1 MADGPRVLPR
11 ASNAARDHIP
21 RCGAGA
27 LEGVSGHLGDGG
39 QCRSTGPF
47 DRPTRSTCEVPKLR
61 LPGPGGRAGVG
72 AYHRAVAE
80 VRECARCGTP
90 FTPLREHARF
100 CSPRCRMAWNREH
113 AGVAA
118 APAVAID
125 WSVVAMTEAA
135 ERLAVARSWD
145 VHRVAAAVGETV
157 WWVTLVDATLVR
169 YHPRD
174 YESALASKAVR
185 RRKTE
190 GTLAGLRYVRNQL
203 GKSVDPAEFVCP
215 AIGDGNGGSDGG
227 VGGWTWRPLP
237 EPGLEGLGARSRQW
251 ELSRYHA
258 YQGRLAERDIART
271 FARCA
276 EFLAQA
282 AGLVGRTAPPRP
294 GTPGLRSHGP
304 GETPASPIQADRSRS
319 TLC

>member
-1 MADGPRVLPR
+1 
-11 ASNAARDHIP
+11 
-21 RCGAGA
+21 
-27 LEGVSGHLGDGG
+27 
-39 QCRSTGPF
+39 
-47 DRPTRSTCEVPKLR
+47 
-61 LPGPGGRAGVG
+61 
-72 AYHRAVAE
+72 
-80 VRECARCGTP
+80 
-90 FTPLREHARF
+90 
-100 CSPRCRMAWNREH
+100 MAWNREH

-125 WSVVAMTEAA
+125 WSVIAMTEAA
-135 ERLAVARSWD
+135 GRLAGAGAWD
-145 VHRVAAAVGETV
+145 LHRVAAAVGETV

-190 GTLAGLRYVRNQL
+190 GTLEGLRYVRNQL

-215 AIGDGNGGSDGG
+215 ALGNGSNESNGG
-227 VGGWTWRPLP
+227 GGGGGGTGGAGWVWRPLP
-237 EPGLEGLGARSRQW
+237 EPGLEGLAARSRQW
-251 ELSRYHA
+251 ELSRYQA

-276 EFLAQA
+276 EFLAHA

-294 GTPGLRSHGP
+294 AIPGLQ
-304 GETPASPIQADRSRS
+304 TPPR
-319 TLC
+319 